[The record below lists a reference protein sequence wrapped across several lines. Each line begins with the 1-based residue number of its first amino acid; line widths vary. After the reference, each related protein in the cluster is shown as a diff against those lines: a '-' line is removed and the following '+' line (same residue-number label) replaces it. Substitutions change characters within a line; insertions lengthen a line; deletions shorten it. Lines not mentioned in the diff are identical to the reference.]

1 MDMYEIATIILGI
14 WVVILHLRY
23 TKKDS
28 LLMRTTKC
36 LHMVAL
42 GEWTAEATETELTVY
57 DDEGDRLMHVRK
69 G

>member
-1 MDMYEIATIILGI
+1 M
-14 WVVILHLRY
+14 VILHLRY

-42 GEWTAEATETELTVY
+42 GEWTVEATETELTVY
-57 DDEGDRLMHVRK
+57 DDGGDRLMYVRK

>member
-1 MDMYEIATIILGI
+1 M
-14 WVVILHLRY
+14 VILHLRY

-42 GEWTAEATETELTVY
+42 GEWTAQATETELTVY
-57 DDEGDRLMHVRK
+57 DDEGDRLMYVRK
-69 G
+69 E